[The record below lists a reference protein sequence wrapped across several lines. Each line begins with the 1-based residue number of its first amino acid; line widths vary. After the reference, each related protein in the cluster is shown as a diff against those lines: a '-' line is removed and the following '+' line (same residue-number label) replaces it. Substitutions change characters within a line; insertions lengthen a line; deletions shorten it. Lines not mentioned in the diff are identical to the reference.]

1 MWADLAGKSKTGNVQ
16 DYLYLGTSKL
26 PGGLFALSHTARH
39 SRDFLRECTKYEKM
53 ALRIRANQYSDSDTR
68 LSCDTR

>member
-1 MWADLAGKSKTGNVQ
+1 MRADLAGKSKTRNVQ

-39 SRDFLRECTKYEKM
+39 SRDFLRECAKHEQNGFENTSQPV
-53 ALRIRANQYSDSDTR
+53 L
-68 LSCDTR
+68 